1 MTTGA
6 VMPSDTDHDS
16 LVAQLRE
23 LGVCYLTPTDA
34 RVDETRRYTAPELI
48 GRLASHPDPRLRHA
62 LIAVLIRHPELADE
76 VRKLI
81 DVLDPA
87 ARVELMAHYMAAV
100 YLQRMWH
107 TRLGFYL
114 DVQLL
119 PDLFSSELG
128 LPSPEERHGKT
139 GLHATAQWHAQRS
152 PYPFNTLSSYYHVM
166 DLLFAQLKQEAR
178 RHEPA

>member
-1 MTTGA
+1 MQ
-6 VMPSDTDHDS
+6 SDPDRDS

-23 LGVCYLTPTDA
+23 LGVRYLTPTDA
-34 RVDETRRYTAPELI
+34 QVDETRRVATPDLL
-48 GRLASHPDPRLRHA
+48 GRLAAHPDPRLRHA
-62 LIAVLIRHPELADE
+62 LIAVFILHPDLAGE
-76 VRKLI
+76 VPKLI

-100 YLQRMWH
+100 YLQRMWR

-114 DVQLL
+114 DVRLL

-139 GLHATAQWHAQRS
+139 GLHAVAQWHANQS
-152 PYPFNTLSSYYHVM
+152 PYPFNQLSSYHHVM
-166 DLLFAQLKQEAR
+166 DLLFAQLKQGTR
-178 RHEPA
+178 RYEPA

>member
-1 MTTGA
+1 MQ
-6 VMPSDTDHDS
+6 SDPDRDS

-23 LGVCYLTPTDA
+23 LGVRYLTPTDA
-34 RVDETRRYTAPELI
+34 KLDETRRVAAPELI
-48 GRLASHPDPRLRHA
+48 GQLASQSDPRLRHA
-62 LIAVLIRHPELADE
+62 LIAVFILHPELAGA
-76 VRKLI
+76 LPGQLAA
-81 DVLDPA
+81 LDLA

-100 YLQRMWH
+100 YLQRMWR

-139 GLHATAQWHAQRS
+139 GLHAVAQWHANQS
-152 PYPFNTLSSYYHVM
+152 PYPFNHLSSYHHVM
-166 DLLFAQLKQEAR
+166 DLLFAQLKQGTR